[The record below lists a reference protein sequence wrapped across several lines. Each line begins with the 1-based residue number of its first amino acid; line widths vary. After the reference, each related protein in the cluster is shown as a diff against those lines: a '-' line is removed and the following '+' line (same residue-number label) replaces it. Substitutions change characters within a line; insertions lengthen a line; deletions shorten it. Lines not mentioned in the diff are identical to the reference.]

1 MGGFCWWAPV
11 GRGETVTGTPV
22 RCMNRS
28 ERLVAHWPP
37 VRPELAMTVARSV
50 ADVLNDHVVFEVECI
65 DRMFLNAYVPGLQY
79 EAGLVSYVH
88 QQLNLP
94 IASTAPL
101 AKITDGFSAAMRR
114 FARDREVPWVDFVKG
129 QRKDDVMHAHLA
141 GFEGAG
147 RTEGVLFIG
156 RAQEKTGLFRTERR
170 RNSEGEAYPW
180 IVRSTGVV
188 NHFYVYAVDDDFG
201 PFFLKFCSYF
211 PYNGRLCINGHEW
224 AKRQAAKAGIGFTA
238 LDNGFATVADPAAV
252 QAICDRL
259 GPEQITALL
268 DKWLAILPN
277 PFTDAD
283 RAAGY
288 RYECSVLQAEFSLTQ
303 VLDRPVTGRV
313 FFEQV
318 IRDNLDAGRPDQVSL
333 IFDRRVHRR
342 GKRVTPGPFRTRVI
356 TDGVTPSLHVDYKH
370 TKIKQYHKEGRALR
384 TETTIND
391 TNDFAI
397 GKRLTNLPALREVG
411 FSANR
416 RLLGVQRLSH
426 NPIRAA
432 EAFTA
437 VHAPIVTADG
447 NRIAGLRLGDRR
459 VHALL
464 QALLVFRL
472 QPNGFRNRDIRV
484 LLAGLLGKDP
494 DEISAGQVSYDLR
507 RLRAHGLIE
516 RIPGSHR
523 YQTSDT
529 GLHHAMLITHIDT
542 RLLQPGLAQLNDPAP
557 PAPGPLRTA
566 ARNYQRALDEFTQ
579 EAGFAA

>member
-1 MGGFCWWAPV
+1 V
-11 GRGETVTGTPV
+11 
-22 RCMNRS
+22 
-28 ERLVAHWPP
+28 
-37 VRPELAMTVARSV
+37 TVARSV
-50 ADVLNDHVVFEVECI
+50 ADVLTDHVVFQVECI
-65 DRMFLNAYVPGLQY
+65 DRMYLNVYVPGLQY
-79 EAGLVSYVH
+79 EAGLVGYVH
-88 QQLNLP
+88 QQLGLP

-101 AKITDGFSAAMRR
+101 GKISDGFSAGMRR
-114 FARDREVPWVDFVKG
+114 FARDECVPWVDFVKG
-129 QRKDDVMHAHLA
+129 ERKDDVMHAQLA
-141 GFEGAG
+141 AFEAAG
-147 RTEGVLFIG
+147 GTEGVLFIG

-170 RNSEGEAYPW
+170 RNAEGNSYPW

-188 NHFYVYAVDDDFG
+188 NHFYVYAVDADFG

-211 PYNGRLCINGHEW
+211 PYNARLCLNGHEW
-224 AKRQAAKAGIGFTA
+224 AKRQAAQGGIGFTA
-238 LDNGFATVADPAAV
+238 LDNGFAAVDDPGAV

-288 RYECSVLQAEFSLTQ
+288 RYELSILQAEFSLTQ

-333 IFDRRVHRR
+333 IFDRRMHRR
-342 GKRVTPGPFRTRVI
+342 GKIVTPGPFRTRVI

-447 NRIAGLRLGDRR
+447 HRIAGLRLGDCRA
-459 VHALL
+459 HALL

-472 QPNGFRNRDIRV
+472 LPNGFRNRDVRD
-484 LLAGLLGKDP
+484 LLAGLLGKDTNH
-494 DEISAGQVSYDLR
+494 ISPGQVSYDLR
-507 RLRAHGLIE
+507 RLRAHGLID

-523 YQTSDT
+523 YQTSDR
-529 GLHHAMLITHIDT
+529 GLHHAMLLTHIDT
-542 RLLQPGLAQLNDPAP
+542 RLLQPGLAQLTDPDP
-557 PAPGPLRTA
+557 PAPTPLRSA
-566 ARNYQRALDEFTQ
+566 ARSYQRALDDFTK